1 MARSSTPQGSLRQ
14 RGAPSKKPF
23 EEDSF
28 DPNIELDKLAKAG
41 AQRAAAQSETEYK
54 IGLFLITILSFVTRF
69 WGISHPNEVV
79 FDEVHFG
86 KFASYYLERTY
97 FFDVHPPSASFSS
110 PLSAGSLA
118 TMVTSTS
125 RTSATPTLR
134 IKFLMSRTE
143 LSPLL

>member
-1 MARSSTPQGSLRQ
+1 MTDCRICSLRPSSIMARSSTPQGSLRQ
-14 RGAPSKKPF
+14 RGAPSKKPS

-86 KFASYYLERTY
+86 K
-97 FFDVHPPSASFSS
+97 V
-110 PLSAGSLA
+110 
-118 TMVTSTS
+118 STTGFNS
-125 RTSATPTLR
+125 IRR
-134 IKFLMSRTE
+134 
-143 LSPLL
+143 